1 MHLPCDSLVATSG
14 NGAPWRIVT
23 AGQTPCLSCGA
34 AVEASCSA
42 AGNAA
47 ACCRHEGNG
56 CSDLGLD
63 AANAGGGIGAE
74 CSIGGQMV
82 CSACDDPSLTPT
94 TARVGRYVAVGRT
107 MSHSAAIDYCEEM
120 HQSLAS
126 VHSWEEQQ
134 QAASACQ
141 AYASDQDD
149 QPFSCWLG
157 FIDLG
162 QEGGF
167 VWLDG
172 SSVEYVHWSPGE
184 PNESRTV
191 TRDGEDGKT
200 LKPSLDRMQT
210 ILKEHCAAVEMDFR
224 ASRGNW
230 GGWNDAD
237 ESDAYSAF
245 PICETRI
252 PAPVPGE
259 PLSWGTATTHS
270 FRIRACVDHI
280 DDINFQDDRL
290 WIQCECRS
298 SRQHFRA

>member
-47 ACCRHEGNG
+47 ACCRQEGNG

-94 TARVGRYVAVGRT
+94 TARVGRFVSVGRT

-184 PNESRTV
+184 PNESRTA

-210 ILKEHCAAVEMDFR
+210 ILKEHYCSGGDGLPGVARELGRVERRRRIGRLLRLSDMRDAHSSPGPRGAAQLGHRYD
-224 ASRGNW
+224 
-230 GGWNDAD
+230 
-237 ESDAYSAF
+237 
-245 PICETRI
+245 
-252 PAPVPGE
+252 
-259 PLSWGTATTHS
+259 PLLSHPRVRRPYRRHQLSG
-270 FRIRACVDHI
+270 R
-280 DDINFQDDRL
+280 
-290 WIQCECRS
+290 
-298 SRQHFRA
+298 